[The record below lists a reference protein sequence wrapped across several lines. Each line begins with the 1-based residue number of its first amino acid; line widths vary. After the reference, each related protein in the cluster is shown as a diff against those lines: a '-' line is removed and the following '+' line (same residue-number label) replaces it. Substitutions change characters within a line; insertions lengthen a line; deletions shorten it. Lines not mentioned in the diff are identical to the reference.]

1 MEKVLGPIKRKLL
14 GELLVESGIVTKDQL
29 WEALERQK
37 SIGGRVGNILV
48 GLGYI
53 SEPKLKEFLA
63 RQLEIP
69 VLNLSMTE
77 IDMDAVKLIP
87 AETAHK
93 LKVIPVGV
101 ESDLGRTALIIAT
114 SDPTNLEIADIVSF
128 ITGLP
133 IQIAFAL
140 ESDIEMALERHYSNG
155 VEPFN
160 RTVDLMTEEEI
171 KRTILTLVDLLE
183 ERGVIKREELI
194 KRIWEKKP

>member
-1 MEKVLGPIKRKLL
+1 LEKVPSPIKRKLL

-63 RQLEIP
+63 RQLDIP
-69 VLNLSMTE
+69 ILDLLTTE

-87 AETAHK
+87 AETARR
-93 LKVIPVGV
+93 LKVIPVGL
-101 ESDLGRTALIIAT
+101 ESDLGRTTLIIAT
-114 SDPTNLEIADIVSF
+114 CDPTNLEIADIVSF

-140 ESDIEMALERHYSNG
+140 ESDIEMALEHHYSTG
-155 VEPFN
+155 VEPFD

-183 ERGVIKREELI
+183 ERGVIKRGELI